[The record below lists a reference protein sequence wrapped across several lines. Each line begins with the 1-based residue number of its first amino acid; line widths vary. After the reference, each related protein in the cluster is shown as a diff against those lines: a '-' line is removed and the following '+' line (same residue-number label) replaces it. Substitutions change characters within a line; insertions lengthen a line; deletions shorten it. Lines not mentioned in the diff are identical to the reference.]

1 MVICSRIYVLPPIN
15 EMDTKLILNMD
26 RSSTRTFLGF
36 TLFLFLT
43 LTIFGC
49 SRKQR
54 FFYSIPESKGF
65 SSEKLERLK
74 EHLEQSGSSSMI
86 IMVDGE
92 IILEW
97 GETAKKHLIHSMRKA
112 MLNSLYG
119 IAVERG
125 QIDTSMT
132 LRELGIDD
140 IAPALSEN
148 EKEAKVID
156 LLKSRSG
163 IYHDAAA
170 VSIGM
175 AASRPERGA
184 HMPGE
189 HYCYN
194 NWDFNVLGA
203 ILEQQ
208 TGQSIYEMFM
218 NEIATPLGMLDYK
231 GEYCSI
237 DGEDAGVE
245 MPDTDGYYKYE
256 NSKSKYP
263 AYHFRMSARDLALYG
278 QLYYNYG
285 KWDNQQII
293 SEEWIDISTKPYS
306 MYDPKYGNAYGM
318 LWYVRIPDENTVRNS
333 FYHTGLGMHMLG
345 VYPDSKLVFVHRV
358 DTENSFDYNH
368 SDLIKM
374 IGLLFESK
382 MK

>member
-1 MVICSRIYVLPPIN
+1 MLLIFTGNSCSKKQTFTY
-15 EMDTKLILNMD
+15 
-26 RSSTRTFLGF
+26 ST
-36 TLFLFLT
+36 
-43 LTIFGC
+43 
-49 SRKQR
+49 
-54 FFYSIPESKGF
+54 PESQGF
-65 SSEKLERLK
+65 STEKLENLQD
-74 EHLEQSGSSSMI
+74 HLESSGSSAMMI
-86 IMVDGE
+86 IVDGE

-97 GETAKKHLIHSMRKA
+97 GEVNKKHLIHSMRKA

-119 IAVERG
+119 IAVARG

-132 LRELGIDD
+132 LRELRIDD
-140 IAPALSEN
+140 IEPALSEI
-148 EKEAKVID
+148 ELDVRVAD

-170 VSIGM
+170 VSDGM
-175 AASRPERGA
+175 RANQPERGT
-184 HMPGE
+184 HLPGE
-189 HYCYN
+189 HYYYN

-203 ILEQQ
+203 ILEQE
-208 TGQSIYEMFM
+208 TGRSIYEMYL
-218 NEIATPLGMLDYK
+218 NEIAIPLGMFDYK

-237 DGEDAGVE
+237 DGEVPGVE
-245 MPDTDGYYKYE
+245 MPDTDGYYQYE
-256 NSKSKYP
+256 KSQSQYP

-358 DTENSFDYNH
+358 DTEGDYSFNH
-368 SDLIKM
+368 MDLINM
-374 IGLLFESK
+374 IGLLFDSK
-382 MK
+382 ME